1 MPVVVEIVE
10 SFFCFLYF
18 SESTDETHISRQVWR
33 VEEGMSDVSLFFQ
46 LALDSDLTRI
56 NLRFDLLNV
65 V

>member
-1 MPVVVEIVE
+1 MSIVVEVIQPL
-10 SFFCFLYF
+10 FCFLNF